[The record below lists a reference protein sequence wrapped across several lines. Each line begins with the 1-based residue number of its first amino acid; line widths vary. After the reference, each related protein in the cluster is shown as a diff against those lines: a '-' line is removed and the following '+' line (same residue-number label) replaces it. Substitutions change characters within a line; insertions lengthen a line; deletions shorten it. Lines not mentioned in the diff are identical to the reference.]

1 MIIEVCHWLKPLR
14 KVSIVITK
22 PSPWMCMRCRS
33 KYESGFSYFATSLWP
48 LIWSLLLLLISEIFL
63 DVLEVKYIQI
73 IYFATYFSISWQEFI
88 YNFTIKVLCR
98 IRILCD
104 TMTFWQPL
112 FWKHNCDGE
121 THDLEQGKM
130 PRKKIG
136 QFENRFIQLLKLAPC
151 ELSFHYLPL
160 KMTSKLS
167 FVSIHAHSFCPQCHF
182 FLDILIIDKCSSSLN
197 CWLSTKSRINWR
209 VCHLEPN
216 FFCPNLFQ

>member
-1 MIIEVCHWLKPLR
+1 MSLKWNTHKLFISQDIFQFR
-14 KVSIVITK
+14 AKNSSTILLK
-22 PSPWMCMRCRS
+22 
-33 KYESGFSYFATSLWP
+33 KYFMALGF
-48 LIWSLLLLLISEIFL
+48 
-63 DVLEVKYIQI
+63 
-73 IYFATYFSISWQEFI
+73 
-88 YNFTIKVLCR
+88 CR

-197 CWLSTKSRINWR
+197 CWLSTKSMIDWR

>member
-1 MIIEVCHWLKPLR
+1 MIIASTFDFRNFSWCPWSEIHTNYLFR
-14 KVSIVITK
+14 KIFFNFVPRIHLQFYYKSTSWRWVFAV
-22 PSPWMCMRCRS
+22 
-33 KYESGFSYFATSLWP
+33 SGFYAIRWHFDNH
-48 LIWSLLLLLISEIFL
+48 F
-63 DVLEVKYIQI
+63 
-73 IYFATYFSISWQEFI
+73 FGSI
-88 YNFTIKVLCR
+88 L
-98 IRILCD
+98 
-104 TMTFWQPL
+104 
-112 FWKHNCDGE
+112 NCDGE

-167 FVSIHAHSFCPQCHF
+167 FVSIHSHSFCPQCHF